1 MSKLRVAV
9 LMGGN
14 SSENEVSLVSGQEV
28 IKNLDTE
35 KYKIYPVILPKNKK
49 LNIKDFG
56 WIEEFKP
63 DVVFIA
69 LHGQGG
75 EDGVAQGFL
84 EFLGIP
90 YTGCGVLASA
100 LGMDKFSFKSLMKQN
115 NINVPRGMVFKKD
128 VEVLQIRIY
137 EEKNKNLGNK
147 WVVKPSNQGSSVGVS
162 IVKDELKLNEALK
175 KAFKFSDKAIVEEF
189 IEGIELACGVLGNE
203 NPEALPVIEICPKN
217 EFFDYEAKYTDGKCE
232 EIVPARIFD
241 KDTKLVQKIAVEV
254 FKIVGG
260 RGFARIDFILKNHVP
275 YVLEINT
282 IPGLTPNSLLPK
294 EAKAAG
300 ISYSELLERMIELSL
315 NKKRITFGQKF

>member
-1 MSKLRVAV
+1 
-9 LMGGN
+9 MGGK
-14 SSENEVSLVSGQEV
+14 SSEHDVSLISGQEV

-35 KYKIYPVILPKNKK
+35 KYEIYPVILPKNKK

-56 WIEEFKP
+56 WIDEFKP
-63 DVVFIA
+63 EVVFIA

-75 EDGVAQGFL
+75 EDGVVQGFL

-100 LGMDKFSFKSLMKQN
+100 LGMDKISFISLMNQS
-115 NINVPRGMVFKKD
+115 NIKVARGLVYKKGKELD
-128 VEVLQIRIY
+128 L
-137 EEKNKNLGNK
+137 EKIKNLGNK
-147 WVVKPSNQGSSVGVS
+147 WVVKPSDQGSSVGVS
-162 IVKDELKLNEALK
+162 IVRDELKLNEALK
-175 KAFKFSDKAIVEEF
+175 KAFEFSDKAIVEEF
-189 IEGIELACGVLGNE
+189 IEGVELSCGVLGNE
-203 NPEALPVIEICPKN
+203 NPVALPVIEICPKN

-232 EIVPARIFD
+232 EIVPARISD
-241 KDTKLVQKIAVEV
+241 EDTKIVQKIAVEV

-294 EAKAAG
+294 EARAAG
-300 ISYSELLERMIELSL
+300 ISYGELLERMIGLSL
-315 NKKRITFGQKF
+315 K